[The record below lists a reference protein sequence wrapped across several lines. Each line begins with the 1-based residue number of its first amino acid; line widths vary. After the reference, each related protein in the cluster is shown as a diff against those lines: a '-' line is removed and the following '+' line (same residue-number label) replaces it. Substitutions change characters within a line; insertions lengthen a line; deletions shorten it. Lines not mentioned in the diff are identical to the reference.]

1 MVKSKKKYYKLGFGL
16 FYLIPVWSLQL
27 FLFLATFA
35 VGQYLGSFLL
45 LLLLFFS
52 ITLHKIWVV
61 YFGDNN
67 ICSFYIF
74 EGKFI
79 LQYDALEMIYYK
91 SEVGT
96 GISAI
101 RLKYQHKNKL
111 KFAKFEVG
119 SYSYMIEVL
128 NFLHERV
135 ENGVIKN
142 SDFEKIGIFFI
153 DGKYQKRGIHS
164 KKL

>member
-1 MVKSKKKYYKLGFGL
+1 
-16 FYLIPVWSLQL
+16 
-27 FLFLATFA
+27 
-35 VGQYLGSFLL
+35 
-45 LLLLFFS
+45 
-52 ITLHKIWVV
+52 
-61 YFGDNN
+61 
-67 ICSFYIF
+67 
-74 EGKFI
+74 